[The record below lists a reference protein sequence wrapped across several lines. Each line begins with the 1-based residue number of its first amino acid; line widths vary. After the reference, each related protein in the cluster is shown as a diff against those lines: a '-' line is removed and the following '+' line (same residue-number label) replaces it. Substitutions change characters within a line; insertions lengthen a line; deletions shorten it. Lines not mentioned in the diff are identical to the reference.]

1 MTSIQNV
8 LTGEIFEEYTVL
20 SVDELSRLCAVD
32 RAYIVELV
40 EEGVLSVAT
49 VEAEQWRFAGNALR
63 RARTALRLQRDL
75 EINLPGV
82 ALALELMEQIEAMR
96 RELAGLKAGVFRAD
110 LG

>member
-1 MTSIQNV
+1 MRSAQDA
-8 LTGEIFEEYTVL
+8 LTGEIFEEYAVL

-40 EEGVLSVAT
+40 EEGVLSVTA
-49 VEAEQWRFAGNALR
+49 VGAEQWRFAGTALR

-82 ALALELMEQIEAMR
+82 ALALELMEELDALR
-96 RELAGLKAGVFRAD
+96 RELSGLKAGVFRED
-110 LG
+110 LR